1 MRKTFTSLVAL
12 AALCLAPFAQAQAPG
27 YPSKTIKI
35 VVPFA
40 VGGIAD
46 TFARVI
52 GQKLADAWGQAVVI
66 ENKTGAG
73 GNIGADLVAKS
84 APDGY
89 TLLLSNIG
97 THAVNIH
104 LMKSMPFDP
113 VKDFVPIA
121 HVLDAEG
128 LMVVNPDVKAKTVA
142 EVIAPAKAQPGK
154 PTSPSGGPGTP
165 SHLAGEMFK
174 SAAKVDIVH
183 VPYKGNSPAIT
194 DLVGGQTTMAFATM
208 PTVMPMVKAGRLR
221 ALAVIGSTRAAA
233 LPEVPTVA
241 ESGLPGFAVSN
252 WIGLFAPAGT
262 SPEIVKRVNAEVLK
276 IMQSPEVVKRL
287 ETEGAKFVPMSAEQ
301 FADFQ
306 KAELAKW
313 GKAIREAGIKAE

>member
-1 MRKTFTSLVAL
+1 MRKIFTSLVAL
-12 AALCLAPFAQAQAPG
+12 AVLAAPAAALAQAPG
-27 YPSKTIKI
+27 YPNKPIKL

-52 GQKLADAWGQAVVI
+52 GQKLSDLWGQPVVV
-66 ENKTGAG
+66 ENRTGAG

-89 TLLLSNIG
+89 TLLMSNIG

-128 LMVVNPDVKAKTVA
+128 LLVVHPDVKAKSVA
-142 EVIAPAKAQPGK
+142 DVIALAKDQPGK
-154 PTSPSGGPGTP
+154 LTYASGGTGTT

-174 SAAKVDIVH
+174 AAAKVDIVH

-221 ALAVIGSTRAAA
+221 AIAVIGSTRAVA
-233 LPEVPTVA
+233 LPDVPTVA

-262 SPEIVKRVNAEVLK
+262 PPEIVKRVNAEVQK

-287 ETEGAKFVPMSAEQ
+287 ETEGAKFLPMTAEQ

>member
-1 MRKTFTSLVAL
+1 MRKTLTSLAAL
-12 AALCLAPFAQAQAPG
+12 AALALAPIAHGQAPG
-27 YPSKTIKI
+27 YPAKTIKI
-35 VVPFA
+35 IVPFA

-52 GQKLADAWGQAVVI
+52 GQKLADLWGQPVVI

-73 GNIGADLVAKS
+73 GNIGADLVAKA

-89 TLLLSNIG
+89 TLLMSNIG
-97 THAVNIH
+97 THAVNVH
-104 LMKSMPFDP
+104 LVKAMPFDP

-128 LMVVNPDVKAKTVA
+128 LMVVHPDVKAKTVA
-142 EVIAPAKAQPGK
+142 EVIALAKAEPGK
-154 PTSPSGGPGTP
+154 LTYASGGTGTT

-174 SAAKVDIVH
+174 AAAKVDIVH

-221 ALAVIGSTRAAA
+221 AVAVIGTTRAAA
-233 LPEVPTVA
+233 LPDVPTVA

-262 SPEIVKRVNAEVLK
+262 PPEIVTRLNQAFNAAAGSKEL
-276 IMQSPEVVKRL
+276 Q
-287 ETEGAKFVPMSAEQ
+287 AQ
-301 FADFQ
+301 FAPIGFVVEPGSPDALARRS
-306 KAELAKW
+306 KTETAKW
-313 GKAIREAGIKAE
+313 AKAIRDAKIEPQ

>member
-1 MRKTFTSLVAL
+1 MRKIFTSLVAL
-12 AALCLAPFAQAQAPG
+12 ATLAVVPCAQAQG
-27 YPSKTIKI
+27 YPNKPIKI
-35 VVPFA
+35 IVPFA
-40 VGGIAD
+40 VAGIAD
-46 TFARVI
+46 TFARLI
-52 GQKLADAWGQAVVI
+52 GQKLSDAWGQPVVI
-66 ENKTGAG
+66 ENRTGAG
-73 GNIGADLVAKS
+73 GNIGADAVAKA

-89 TLLLSNIG
+89 TLLMSNIG

-128 LMVVNPDVKAKTVA
+128 LMVVHPDVKAKNVA
-142 EVIAPAKAQPGK
+142 EVIALAKAEPGK
-154 PTSPSGGPGTP
+154 LTYASGGTGTT

-221 ALAVIGSTRAAA
+221 ALAVIGTSRAAA
-233 LPEVPTVA
+233 LPDVPTVA

-262 SPEIVKRVNAEVLK
+262 PAEIVKRVHAEVQK

-287 ETEGAKFVPMSAEQ
+287 ETEGAKFLPMTAEQ

-313 GKAIREAGIKAE
+313 GKAIREAGIKPE

>member
-1 MRKTFTSLVAL
+1 MRRIISSIAAVLLAAAAPQAL
-12 AALCLAPFAQAQAPG
+12 AQAAG
-27 YPSKTIKI
+27 YPNKTIKI

-52 GQKLADAWGQAVVI
+52 GQKLSDAWGQPVVV

-73 GNIGADLVAKS
+73 GNIGADLVAKA

-97 THAVNIH
+97 THAVNVH

-128 LMVVNPDVKAKTVA
+128 LMVVHPDVKAKTVG
-142 EVIAPAKAQPGK
+142 EVIALAKAEPGK
-154 PTSPSGGPGTP
+154 LTYGSGGTGTT

-174 SAAKVDIVH
+174 SAAGVNIVH
-183 VPYKGNSPAIT
+183 VPYKGNAPAIT

-221 ALAVIGSTRAAA
+221 AVAVIGPSRAAA
-233 LPEVPTVA
+233 LPDVPTVA

-262 SPEIVKRVNAEVLK
+262 SPEIVRRVNAEVQK

-287 ETEGAKFVPMSAEQ
+287 ESEGAKFVPMTAEQ

>member
-142 EVIAPAKAQPGK
+142 EVIALAKAQPGK
-154 PTSPSGGPGTP
+154 LTYASGGTGTT